1 VTDVREILGG
11 NSSPAEDVSAEVP
24 VPSAAPATDEE
35 TASRPVVSSEVPN
48 PHGVKYPERIV
59 SSEVDAGYLIE
70 YYSGSDDPGEKPE
83 PRWYKID
90 GVEVPSVTTVLDI
103 LHKPALTWW
112 GMKVGIAGVTEVYDR
127 WVAACRSKEHDG
139 HTYFEDFSDEWYMH
153 GPDEW
158 AKLLTA
164 HKLTVN
170 HVRDKAAR
178 RGTSVHAALEAWA
191 VTGNLAHPDDFPE
204 EEQGYVKGLNAFL
217 ADCKGHLFPKESELM
232 VGSKDHGFAGRFD
245 LQAYMA
251 PSTEED
257 GFTLQTGP
265 RTKRFIPSG
274 RGIFDLKTSKGVYD
288 SHYLQL
294 SAYRLALEESGY
306 GRSDFEA
313 VILVNADGRYDV
325 KLNPKRPDHFLSV
338 LQTWRALR

>member
-1 VTDVREILGG
+1 LTDVREILGG
-11 NSSPAEDVSAEVP
+11 NSSPAEEEARVP
-24 VPSAAPATDEE
+24 DSGAPQPTDEE
-35 TASRPVVSSEVPN
+35 TASRPVVSSEVP
-48 PHGVKYPERIV
+48 
-59 SSEVDAGYLIE
+59 AGYVIE
-70 YYSGSDDPGEKPE
+70 YCSE

-164 HKLTVN
+164 HKLTIN

-245 LQAYMA
+245 LMA
-251 PSTEED
+251 KVDSGGWLE
-257 GFTLQTGP
+257 FQTGP
-265 RTKRFIPSG
+265 RTKRTLFPGI
-274 RGIFDLKTSKGVYD
+274 GIFDLKTSKGVYD

-325 KLNPKRPDHFLSV
+325 RLNPKRPDHFLAV
-338 LQTWRALR
+338 LNTWRALR